1 MNLALTRSL
10 ALPIVSP
17 TSPVPPA
24 SPVAPTS
31 PVSPTSSVPLTPS
44 VPRLRGG
51 AALRLGPLL
60 LAPAGVSLAD
70 HRAVDGEVPTPSL
83 ADLLALTG
91 SAQVRGRGGAGFP
104 FAVKLE
110 AAASGRRPVVV
121 VNLAEG
127 EPASWKDSMLAG
139 HAPHRV
145 LDGALI
151 AAHALGAKEIHVV
164 LPGHRPAVA
173 AVMERAVRER
183 TGLTRHGWHTHRADA
198 RFVAGQARAVVELL
212 AGRPNL
218 PVTSWQPEAIS
229 GHRRRPTL
237 LSNAETFAHVAAL
250 VRLGGPRYAALGASG
265 HWGTTLLTLSE
276 FSSPVVVE
284 VPTGTPWREV
294 LAAEALAGPVLTGG
308 YHGTWAAPGQ
318 LAALAV
324 EREGMAAAGL
334 ALGAGVVIPA
344 LGGCPVRM
352 TAAIVRYLAG
362 KSAGRC
368 GPCLNGLPALAG
380 AVDDLAA
387 LDRSPQARSEIATL
401 AGLVE
406 RRGACAHPDGTARLV
421 RSLIAA
427 CPAEVAAHER
437 GECTGGGA

>member
-198 RFVAGQARAVVELL
+198 RFVGDQWAS
-212 AGRPNL
+212 P
-218 PVTSWQPEAIS
+218 S
-229 GHRRRPTL
+229 
-237 LSNAETFAHVAAL
+237 AHL
-250 VRLGGPRYAALGASG
+250 V
-265 HWGTTLLTLSE
+265 
-276 FSSPVVVE
+276 
-284 VPTGTPWREV
+284 
-294 LAAEALAGPVLTGG
+294 
-308 YHGTWAAPGQ
+308 
-318 LAALAV
+318 
-324 EREGMAAAGL
+324 
-334 ALGAGVVIPA
+334 
-344 LGGCPVRM
+344 
-352 TAAIVRYLAG
+352 
-362 KSAGRC
+362 
-368 GPCLNGLPALAG
+368 
-380 AVDDLAA
+380 
-387 LDRSPQARSEIATL
+387 
-401 AGLVE
+401 VE
-406 RRGACAHPDGTARLV
+406 RRDLRPCGGAR
-421 RSLIAA
+421 
-427 CPAEVAAHER
+427 PAWWTSVCRPRRIRALGDDAAHAQR
-437 GECTGGGA
+437 VFVPRRR